1 MITEQR
7 VPGGLITTRAPF
19 VTGRLQEMISEL
31 RNPVKWARRW
41 SLWPLPFAT
50 ACCGIEVMALGA
62 SRYDIGRFGAEAM
75 RFSPRQ
81 ADLLICAGRV
91 AIKMMPVL
99 QRIYKQMTEP
109 KWVMSM
115 GACASTGGEFNVYA
129 TVQGVDQFLP
139 VDVYVPG
146 CPPRPEQLLE
156 GLMLIQHLIDEGKGR
171 LSYERAKGMRM
182 RIKPEKVTTLE
193 TVTNT
198 VDEALKRKGHT

>member
-1 MITEQR
+1 MAMEQR
-7 VPGGLITTRAPF
+7 VPGGIVTTRSPAYTTK
-19 VTGRLQEMISEL
+19 VETLLTAL
-31 RNPVKWARRW
+31 RDPAGWARRW
-41 SLWPLPFAT
+41 SIWPLPFAT

-99 QRIYKQMTEP
+99 LHIYKQMTEP

-156 GLMLIQHLIDEGKGR
+156 GLMLIQQLIDEGKAR
-171 LSYERAKGMRM
+171 PSYERAKGMRM
-182 RIKPEKVTTLE
+182 RVKQDKVTDLA

-198 VDEALKRKGHT
+198 VNRVLRKLP

>member
-1 MITEQR
+1 MIEQ
-7 VPGGLITTRAPF
+7 
-19 VTGRLQEMISEL
+19 L

-41 SLWPLPFAT
+41 SMWPLPFAT

-62 SRYDIGRFGAEAM
+62 SRYDIARFGAEAM

-91 AIKMMPVL
+91 AIKMMPIL
-99 QRIYKQMTEP
+99 QRIYMQMAEP

-139 VDVYVPG
+139 VDIYVPG

-156 GLMLIQHLIDEGKGR
+156 GLMLIQRLIDEGKAR
-171 LSYERAKGMRM
+171 PSYERSKGMRM
-182 RIKPEKVTTLE
+182 RVRPEKVTTLE
-193 TVTNT
+193 QVTNT
-198 VDEALKRKGHT
+198 VNEALKRKGTL